1 MIQLRLGQ
9 ADLQMLKEPFG
20 RLLPGTPMQTM
31 SELNS
36 IISQTQ
42 PRRITAVGD
51 VVSRETL
58 VAGIRVNLRILDHI
72 SMRRPTAAF
81 NLNAKKTYRLKNPAG
96 VITLE
101 AWEMIKRAMKD
112 EEALIVV
119 EGEED
124 LLALPCIVESP
135 DGGLVLYGQP
145 SQGLVVVE
153 TTPDEKNKAGLI
165 IGRMIR
171 EEVSDAFTRE
181 RNEIFDAGG

>member
-1 MIQLRLGQ
+1 MIQLRPGP
-9 ADLQMLKEPFG
+9 ADLPRLKEPFG
-20 RLLPGTPMQTM
+20 RLLPGTPAKTM
-31 SELNS
+31 SALNS

-58 VAGIRVNLRILDHI
+58 VAGITVNLRILDHI

-81 NLNAKKTYRLKNPAG
+81 NLRVSRTYRVKNPAG

-101 AWEMIKRAMKD
+101 AWETIKKAMKD
-112 EEALIVV
+112 NEALIVV

-135 DGGLVLYGQP
+135 DNCLVLYGQP
-145 SQGLVVVE
+145 SKGLVVVD
-153 TTPDEKNKAGLI
+153 TNSKVKDEASLI
-165 IGRMIR
+165 LSRM
-171 EEVSDAFTRE
+171 TRE
-181 RNEIFDAGG
+181 QTQS

>member
-1 MIQLRLGQ
+1 MISLRPSQ
-9 ADLQMLKEPFG
+9 ADLQRLKEPFG
-20 RLLPGTPMQTM
+20 RLLPGSPARTM

-36 IISQTQ
+36 IIGQTN
-42 PRRITAVGD
+42 PRRVVAVGD

-58 VAGIRVNLRILDHI
+58 VAGIRIDLRILDHI

-81 NLNAKKTYRLKNPAG
+81 NLKVKKTYHVKNPAG

-101 AWEMIKRAMKD
+101 AWETIKRAMKD

-135 DGGLVLYGQP
+135 NNSLVLYGQP
-145 SQGLVVVE
+145 SKGLVVVDTNTNVKSE
-153 TTPDEKNKAGLI
+153 ASLI
-165 IGRMIR
+165 LSRMTR
-171 EEVSDAFTRE
+171 EET
-181 RNEIFDAGG
+181 